1 MLNQRI
7 IALQCCVDFCHT
19 TMFLSFIYSLS
30 HSLDRDW
37 ISMHFGKNNLLFCT
51 VLGPEL
57 VGFHQLRR
65 RLTFSYWLFFVFSLS
80 PLENGNHISILKTQ
94 HYFSRMLYMKGKP
107 IPNPRHLFSILIK
120 IPINCGS
127 RLFVYALATNFLGAE
142 FTLSNSD
149 K

>member
-1 MLNQRI
+1 
-7 IALQCCVDFCHT
+7 
-19 TMFLSFIYSLS
+19 
-30 HSLDRDW
+30 
-37 ISMHFGKNNLLFCT
+37 MHFGKNNLLFCT

-65 RLTFSYWLFFVFSLS
+65 RLTFSYWLFFIFSLS

-149 K
+149 KQLQQMENVGDLYLVVSQAINFTIFEVFIYSE

>member
-1 MLNQRI
+1 
-7 IALQCCVDFCHT
+7 
-19 TMFLSFIYSLS
+19 
-30 HSLDRDW
+30 
-37 ISMHFGKNNLLFCT
+37 MHFGKNNLLFCT

-149 K
+149 KQLQRMENVGDLYLVVSQAINFTIFEVFIYSE

>member
-1 MLNQRI
+1 
-7 IALQCCVDFCHT
+7 
-19 TMFLSFIYSLS
+19 
-30 HSLDRDW
+30 
-37 ISMHFGKNNLLFCT
+37 MHFGKNNLLFCT

-65 RLTFSYWLFFVFSLS
+65 RLTFSYWLFFIFSLS

-149 K
+149 KQLQRMENVGDLYLVVSQAINFTIFEVFIYSE